1 VVALTA
7 MAVVIVVV
15 IATAYFVIDHRSDAN
30 AEAPGAVDIGFSQD
44 MAVHHEQAVLMG
56 NLALIRGSREIR
68 SLADAIVVN
77 QSQEIGLT
85 RGWLKLWHEP
95 AVDPHPM
102 AWMSGEMPA
111 SMAAGMKH
119 DGTTT
124 MPGMASPDELRR
136 LYLRTGR
143 KFDVLFLQL
152 MIRHHLGGIQMAKV
166 AADHGTLP
174 VIREAARSMIVEQVE
189 DLGSMRAYLKVDGGK
204 ELPAP

>member
-1 VVALTA
+1 

-15 IATAYFVIDHRSDAN
+15 IATGFFVVRHNSDAN
-30 AEAPGAVDIGFSQD
+30 ADTPGAVDIGFSQD

-56 NLALIRGSREIR
+56 NLALIRGSAEIR
-68 SLADAIVVN
+68 SLANAIVVN

-102 AWMSGEMPA
+102 AWMSDEMPA

-119 DGTTT
+119 DASTT
-124 MPGMASPDELRR
+124 MPGMASPDELLR
-136 LYLRTGR
+136 LYQRTGK
-143 KFDVLFLQL
+143 KFDILFLQL
-152 MIRHHLGGIQMAKV
+152 MIRHHLGGIQMAK
-166 AADHGTLP
+166 AAIDHATLP
-174 VIREAARSMIVEQVE
+174 VLREAAKAMIVEQVE